1 VYRETNPEQRKVYV
15 DAVQTYQALEEA
27 RLQARHYSGYT
38 ARVPL
43 HFGNSEHPQNET
55 PAFFPFFAERLT
67 MVKMNWVRY

>member
-43 HFGNSEHPQNET
+43 HFGNSEHPKMKHQHSSLSSQN
-55 PAFFPFFAERLT
+55 
-67 MVKMNWVRY
+67 V